1 MTYEKQLTRQELRR
15 LKREEQKLDK
25 KIMYSERELQEKII
39 AKIKETI
46 SVDTEKVRREYAK
59 EIEMRLRKEFGW
71 GDKRVSR
78 LMEVSK

>member
-1 MTYEKQLTRQELRR
+1 
-15 LKREEQKLDK
+15 
-25 KIMYSERELQEKII
+25 MYSERELQEKIV

-46 SVDTEKVRREYAK
+46 SVDTERVRQEHAK
-59 EIEMRLRKEFGW
+59 EIELKLRKEFGW